1 MADEKKPVRLITY
14 GDNQYSFDALE
25 KAVLDNYNNY
35 ASRFGY
41 GRNKFMKDYQALTE
55 MLRQLR
61 QDQGA
66 SFEAGKIN
74 FSGNYANE
82 RGAFGKNRNQSKH
95 YTHPAWMILDTL
107 QGMTPYEEPKS
118 EKKKVSRA
126 KLQSEFKDLLGVAS
140 VDDIPESQRKQILT
154 ETLNNLQKRY
164 DFSNPDDW
172 EFEENFGADYFNN
185 MFTNAKTALDTTE
198 TPDDDAY
205 YLYTLFGLNKPTQKE
220 ESKSSYEGD
229 KARFINGLVQRG
241 ISEEVATRYW
251 DSNVEEKIIKPYIEQ
266 FFGNAPAQS
275 STSTPSTTT
284 SSTTTSSAEVPES
297 NTIGV
302 TATSSPQASSN
313 PVKSGGDQNE
323 LNESKE
329 SGEVSTFT
337 DWERK
342 YMNTKSVTERNKMIT
357 YLIRNKDKIS
367 GIPTRSTGYV
377 KNKSGIWYDQKQKQF
392 KTAQDKVITLGKN
405 KKDGGYLELLKSYKN
420 G

>member
-1 MADEKKPVRLITY
+1 MADEKKPIRLITY

-82 RGAFGKNRNQSKH
+82 KGAFGKNRNQSKH

-107 QGMTPYEEPKS
+107 QGMTPYEEPKP

-140 VDDIPESQRKQILT
+140 IDDIPESQRTQVLT
-154 ETLNNLQKRY
+154 KALEDLQKRY
-164 DFSNPDDW
+164 NFSSNPEDW

-185 MFTNAKTALDTTE
+185 MFTNARAALGTTE

-205 YLYTLFGLNKPTQKE
+205 YLYTLFGLNKPTQKD

-266 FFGNAPAQS
+266 FFSNAPTQS
-275 STSTPSTTT
+275 STSTIGTPSTTT
-284 SSTTTSSAEVPES
+284 GTSGS
-297 NTIGV
+297 NPIGV
-302 TATSSPQASSN
+302 TATINNPQAGSN
-313 PVKSGGDQNE
+313 SVKSGGDQSGTKQNKMTKDQFVTRIKQEIKNGAKEISGDLEDYWNKHKNE
-323 LNESKE
+323 FS
-329 SGEVSTFT
+329 SGYNGIKNQNGKITFT
-337 DWERK
+337 NSSSNGRK
-342 YMNTKSVTERNKMIT
+342 SLPHR
-357 YLIRNKDKIS
+357 
-367 GIPTRSTGYV
+367 
-377 KNKSGIWYDQKQKQF
+377 
-392 KTAQDKVITLGKN
+392 A
-405 KKDGGYLELLKSYKN
+405 KN
-420 G
+420 GMKINYLNNLKEYKDASTNCN